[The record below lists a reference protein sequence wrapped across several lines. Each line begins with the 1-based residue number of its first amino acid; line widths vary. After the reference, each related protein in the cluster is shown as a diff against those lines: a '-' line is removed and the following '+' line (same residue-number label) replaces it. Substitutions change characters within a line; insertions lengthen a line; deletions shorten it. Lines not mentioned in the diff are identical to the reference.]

1 MTTSSYDQI
10 APWYDESVR
19 NGSLF
24 HDLFVPGIFTLLGD
38 IAGQHICDLACG
50 QGALTRQ
57 LAQKGTTVVGID
69 LSLQLLQIARQNE
82 TQEPLG
88 IMYLHDDAQVLHAV
102 ADASFDG
109 VLCNVA
115 LMDIPDLAAT
125 FRAIQRILRP
135 AGWFVCSI
143 THPCFQTP
151 LSSWIGEQDGA
162 MSRAV
167 RGYFEEKFWRSDNPH
182 GVRGQ
187 VGAYHR
193 TLSTYIN
200 TLVAAGLA
208 IERIVEPQ
216 ATGVIARRVPGSK
229 EVPAMLLIRCRKI

>member
-1 MTTSSYDQI
+1 VTTSSYDQI
-10 APWYDESVR
+10 ATWYDESVR

-24 HDLFVPGIFTLLGD
+24 HDLVVPGIFTLLGD

-50 QGALTRQ
+50 QGILTRQ
-57 LAQKGTTVVGID
+57 LAQRGATVVGID
-69 LSLQLLQIARQNE
+69 LSQQLLQIARQNE
-82 TQEPLG
+82 AQQPSG
-88 IMYLHDDAQVLHAV
+88 IVYLHDDAQELYTV

-115 LMDIPDLAAT
+115 LMDIPDLAAI
-125 FRAIQRILRP
+125 FRAVQRILRP
-135 AGWFVCSI
+135 TGWFVCSI

-151 LSSWIGEQDGA
+151 LSSWLSEQDGA
-162 MSRAV
+162 VSRAV

-193 TLSTYIN
+193 TLSTFIN

-208 IERIVEPQ
+208 IERVVEPQ
-216 ATGVIARRVPGSK
+216 ATRDIARRVPGYK